1 VIVVIHQAIG
11 VAYPVIA
18 FVDLLKDIEKGYTV
32 FVVFIDCLAYVSS
45 RGYVIYGA
53 IIFYP

>member
-32 FVVFIDCLAYVSS
+32 FVVFIDCLACVSS